1 MAGVIL
7 FEVWRRHRRSQS
19 SHRSSGVLPHGW
31 QAEFPLSPYSH
42 VAHHQKIKNPPC
54 LSTRDCLFEVWRCP
68 TLTWGDPT
76 LPSALVCFT
85 SGFGMEPGGAI
96 PLWPPDINCHNMDS
110 ADCFATL
117 LFNSIKRLTCSTSK
131 HLGCCMVK
139 SHGQLVRVSSTPY
152 NASTPRLSTSSSAT
166 TLQST

>member
-1 MAGVIL
+1 MRLGRTGRYGLSRTMRDVQGAGATC
-7 FEVWRRHRRSQS
+7 VWRA
-19 SHRSSGVLPHGW
+19 G
-31 QAEFPLSPYSH
+31 
-42 VAHHQKIKNPPC
+42 IKNPPC
-54 LSTRDCLFEVWRCP
+54 LRTRDCLFEVWRCP

-110 ADCFATL
+110 ADCIATL

>member
-1 MAGVIL
+1 MRLGRTARCEWSRTMRDVQGAGATC
-7 FEVWRRHRRSQS
+7 VWRA
-19 SHRSSGVLPHGW
+19 G
-31 QAEFPLSPYSH
+31 
-42 VAHHQKIKNPPC
+42 IKNPPC
-54 LSTRDCLFEVWRCP
+54 LRTRDCLFEVWRCP

-96 PLWPPDINCHNMDS
+96 PLWPPDVNCHNMDS

-152 NASTPRLSTSSSAT
+152 NASTPRLSTSSSAP